1 MEHGCIWLSYNFSNI
16 AIFGYRSMAV
26 FSGGGGRQ
34 GFRHREHMP
43 AIGLFVSI
51 FVLVKPYGDQYF
63 TILGKHYIR

>member
-1 MEHGCIWLSYNFSNI
+1 
-16 AIFGYRSMAV
+16 MAV
-26 FSGGGGRQ
+26 SGYHTTLVILPYLAIDPWQFFPGGGRQ